1 MPRNSV
7 ATRKRILTA
16 AYRLFYRRGYVRV
29 TMDDISTA
37 ARITKRSV
45 YYHFKSKD
53 DLVRAALQDQQAHIL
68 PLIQKWVREPASSPA
83 TLLSDIFTGLR
94 RWVAKPGWI
103 GSGYTRLAM
112 ELADLPG
119 HPAREI
125 GRQHKLALE
134 EWLTARLADAGARN
148 AKKLARATL
157 LLMEGTMLLV
167 LLHNDP
173 SYASTAEMAAIALVK
188 EKF

>member
-1 MPRNSV
+1 MPRNTV

-29 TMDDISTA
+29 TMDDISAA

-53 DLVRAALQDQQAHIL
+53 DLVKAALEDQQAHIL
-68 PLIQKWVREPASSPA
+68 SLAQKWVSEPATSPA
-83 TLLSDIFTGLR
+83 MLLAEIFGELR

-119 HPAREI
+119 HPARKI
-125 GRQHKLALE
+125 GRQHKRALE
-134 EWLTARLADAGARN
+134 DWLTAQLAVAGARN
-148 AKKLARATL
+148 PEKLARATS

-167 LLHNDP
+167 LIHNDP
-173 SYASTAEMAAIALVK
+173 NYASTAQMAAIALA
-188 EKF
+188 EGEF